1 MSLARN
7 QPPWSRSPGSE
18 TPSLEKSE
26 QRRLCT
32 KEFLNPKRLHSVG
45 FKDPSNDA
53 HQAITAEQMAFFS
66 TQFIYKRLSNEAI
79 LEVSHPGGGRRLVP
93 VSFDP
98 INVSLLEGKVFC
110 VMRRRPG
117 LEGRLASLS
126 FLSPGLE
133 SVGSQSL

>member
-1 MSLARN
+1 M
-7 QPPWSRSPGSE
+7 
-18 TPSLEKSE
+18 
-26 QRRLCT
+26 
-32 KEFLNPKRLHSVG
+32 G

-66 TQFIYKRLSNEAI
+66 TQFIYKRLGNEAI
-79 LEVSHPGGGRRLVP
+79 LEVSHPGEGRRLVP

-110 VMRRRPG
+110 VMRRCPG
-117 LEGRLASLS
+117 LDGRLASLS

-133 SVGSQSL
+133 SVGSQSP